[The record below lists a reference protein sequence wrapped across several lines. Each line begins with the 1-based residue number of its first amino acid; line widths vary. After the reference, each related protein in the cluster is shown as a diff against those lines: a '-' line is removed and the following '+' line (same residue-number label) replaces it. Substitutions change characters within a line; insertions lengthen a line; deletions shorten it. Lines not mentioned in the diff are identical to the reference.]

1 MIEQKLTEEALSA
14 TVSFRVAVFL
24 SVILNAKPLSRF
36 SPVFVIFNF
45 SRFSFSFA

>member
-14 TVSFRVAVFL
+14 TVSFRVEVFL

-36 SPVFVIFNF
+36 P
-45 SRFSFSFA
+45 FSFAYFSRRKYAPTVM